1 MKEIRTVG
9 EMVEQ
14 LKKIP
19 KELIIQG
26 TITQSASFLPLNVT
40 KINLLVQVPGI
51 SVTITGGTVSLTF
64 QLASA
69 KRIENDYLKLK
80 SKYEKE
86 VKRRAHKKSRS
97 V

>member
-26 TITQSASFLPLNVT
+26 
-40 KINLLVQVPGI
+40 I

-69 KRIENDYLKLK
+69 KRIENEYLKLK

-86 VKRRAHKKSRS
+86 VKRRAHKKS
-97 V
+97 